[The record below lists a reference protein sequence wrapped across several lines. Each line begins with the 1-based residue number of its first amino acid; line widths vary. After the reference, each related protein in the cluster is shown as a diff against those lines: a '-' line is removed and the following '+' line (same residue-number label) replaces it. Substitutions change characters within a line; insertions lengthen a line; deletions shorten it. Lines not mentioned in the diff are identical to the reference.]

1 MRQKNF
7 DFKQGKIQNLRK
19 ERLERENVRFAR
31 MDAHKKFESDRIVV
45 KRDTY
50 NASKKN
56 KGGSA
61 FNIINLGYDQNND
74 GMKLASIDNDAK
86 VRALMRS
93 KVLDKKNNG

>member
-1 MRQKNF
+1 
-7 DFKQGKIQNLRK
+7 
-19 ERLERENVRFAR
+19 
-31 MDAHKKFESDRIVV
+31 MDAHKKFEADRIVV

-74 GMKLASIDNDAK
+74 GKKLASIDNDAK

>member
-1 MRQKNF
+1 M
-7 DFKQGKIQNLRK
+7 RK
-19 ERLERENVRFAR
+19 ERLERENVRFER
-31 MDAHKKFESDRIVV
+31 MDAHKKFEADRIVV

-74 GMKLASIDNDAK
+74 GKKLASIDNDAK